1 MRIEIFDILRG
12 VFIALMILFHANY
25 MGIHIFDF
33 DLKIFSDGTWDIIG
47 FLIGMSFITLSG
59 YVNAFGY
66 RHHSFRE
73 NIERGFK
80 RA

>member
-12 VFIALMILFHANY
+12 VSLLAMILFHANY

-47 FLIGMSFITLSG
+47 FLIGKSFIMLSG
-59 YVNAFGY
+59 YVNAYGY
-66 RHHSFRE
+66 KHHSFRV
-73 NIERGFK
+73 NINRGLK